1 MCNNVIIYWLVILCR
16 CRPTYVVALISFAF
30 PTDLLLLMNKL
41 INFGWLDWFSLFLSV
56 CRFCFVLQYPW
67 WLMSSSLWLDR
78 RQLGWCVCL
87 SDVYLPALRHCI
99 RFILIIFRLLI
110 KTFPFFKQFRQCAPM
125 MIHDDATISSQFQF
139 NQNSR
144 LNRFTMISR
153 AYPTSTVWRV
163 QGRNNKEHKKI
174 FE

>member
-87 SDVYLPALRHCI
+87 SDVYLPALHCTI
-99 RFILIIFRLLI
+99 FALFLYFAYSSKRFLSSSSL
-110 KTFPFFKQFRQCAPM
+110 RQCAPM

-144 LNRFTMISR
+144 LNRFDSQWSVVHTL
-153 AYPTSTVWRV
+153 WRV